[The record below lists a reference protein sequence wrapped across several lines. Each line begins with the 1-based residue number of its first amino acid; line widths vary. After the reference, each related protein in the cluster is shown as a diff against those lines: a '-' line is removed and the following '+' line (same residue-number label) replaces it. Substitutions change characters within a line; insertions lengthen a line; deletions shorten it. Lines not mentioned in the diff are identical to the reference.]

1 MSKPPND
8 DYEVGYGKPPK
19 HTRFKSG
26 QSGNPR
32 GRPKGQLSLEA
43 ALNRALSETME
54 VIDKNGRRRKLSK
67 LDVAI
72 TGLVNRSV
80 KGDAK
85 ATQQL
90 LALSPLVGLAP
101 PTSANAP
108 LDANDAAI
116 MADLIKRME
125 AGKKKAS

>member
-1 MSKPPND
+1 MSKSPKD
-8 DYEVGYGKPPK
+8 DYEVGYGRPPR

-26 QSGNPR
+26 QSGNPK
-32 GRPKGQLSLEA
+32 GRPKGRLSLEA
-43 ALNRALSETME
+43 ALNRALRETVD

-67 LDVAI
+67 LDAAV

-90 LALSPLVGLAP
+90 LGLSPLVGLAP
-101 PTSANAP
+101 PASANSP

-125 AGKKKAS
+125 VDKKKSS